1 MKKNRQDSTHRS
13 RLFNGALAVATL
25 LLSSQTL
32 AQEQGQWL
40 TRPAGPP
47 AGGEPM
53 RFGAG
58 LIGQMIFLEHC
69 ATCHKND
76 APASGADEKIGP
88 TLPTLQQYPPER
100 IYEALTHGKMKVM
113 AANLPDEQRRQIA
126 EWLASRP
133 IGSVEAGDSAK
144 MPNRCAAN
152 PPFDPNKGSTWN
164 GWGATTDN
172 ARFQSAKQARLTSA
186 DLPKLKLAWAFG
198 IPNGV
203 ETYSQPTVAA
213 GRVFFGTDNGYVYSV
228 DAKAGCV
235 YWSYYAEGGVRTA
248 PVVAPIKGQGATKY
262 ALYLGDMRGFAQ
274 AIDAQTGKSLWKTRV
289 DDLPLS
295 KVTGT
300 PAVHDGRVYLGIS
313 SAESVSAASPNYECC
328 TFRGAVLALDANSGK
343 VLWKTYM
350 IPQAPAPR
358 GVAPNGTRLFG
369 PAGASVWNSPTV
381 DAKRGKLYVGT
392 GNAYTQPAAR
402 LSDSIVALELATG
415 KVAWSHQDIP
425 GDAWIAGCPSQ
436 SKPSSNCPEKLGPDW
451 DFGGA
456 SMILRKLPDGR
467 DVVIGA
473 SKGGFV
479 VAVDPDKQGTLV
491 WRTKLGDQPAGPN
504 GLIVFGGSA
513 DAENAY
519 YALQSGA
526 LASVKLATGEHRWLT
541 PLQPPADRPKRRGQS
556 AATSTIP
563 GVVFSGGWDGVLRAA
578 SASDGRVMW
587 EFDTSREFSTVN
599 GVPGKGGSMGA
610 PGATIVDGMLFVGS
624 GYIGTGN
631 GMPGNVMIAL
641 SAGE

>member
-1 MKKNRQDSTHRS
+1 MKKNRQDSMQLS
-13 RLFNGALAVATL
+13 RLSSVLAASALLWCWQAP
-25 LLSSQTL
+25 
-32 AQEQGQWL
+32 AQEQEQWL
-40 TRPAGPP
+40 TLPGDQRPGA
-47 AGGEPM
+47 EPM

-69 ATCHKND
+69 ATCHKNE
-76 APASGADEKIGP
+76 APASGAGEKVGP
-88 TLPTLQQYPPER
+88 SLPTLQQYPPER
-100 IYEALTHGKMKVM
+100 IYDALTNGKMKAL
-113 AANLPDEQRRQIA
+113 AAHLPDDQRRQIS

-133 IGSVEAGDSAK
+133 IGSLDAGDSAK
-144 MPNRCAAN
+144 MSNRCATN
-152 PPFDPNKGSTWN
+152 PPFDPSKGSAWN
-164 GWGATTDN
+164 GWGAALDN
-172 ARFQSAKQARLTSA
+172 ARFQSAEQARLTPA
-186 DLPKLKLAWAFG
+186 EVPKLKLAWAFG

-203 ETYSQPTVAA
+203 ETYSQPTVVA

-228 DAKAGCV
+228 DAKTGCV
-235 YWSYYAEGGVRTA
+235 YWSYYAEAGVRTA
-248 PVVAPIKGQGATKY
+248 PVVAPIKGHGATKY
-262 ALYLGDMRGFAQ
+262 ALYLGDLRGFAQ
-274 AIDAQTGKSLWKTRV
+274 AIDAHTGKALWKTRV
-289 DDLPLS
+289 TDLPLS

-328 TFRGAVLALDANSGK
+328 TFRGAVLALDANTGK
-343 VLWKTYM
+343 VLWQTYM
-350 IPQAPAPR
+350 IPEAPAPR
-358 GVAPNGTRLFG
+358 GVAGNGTRLFG

-402 LSDSIVALELATG
+402 RSDSIVALELATG
-415 KVAWSHQDIP
+415 KVAWSHQDIA
-425 GDAWIAGCPSQ
+425 GDAWIAGCPAQ

-456 SMILRKLPDGR
+456 SMIQRKLPDGR
-467 DVVIGA
+467 DVIIGA
-473 SKGGFV
+473 SKGGYV
-479 VAVDPDKQGTLV
+479 VAVDPDKQGALV

-526 LASVKLATGEHRWLT
+526 IASVKLATGEHRWLT
-541 PLQPPADRPKRRGQS
+541 PLQPPADRPKRIGQS

-578 SASDGRVMW
+578 SASDGRVVW

-631 GMPGNVMIAL
+631 GIPGNVLIAF
-641 SAGE
+641 SVGN